1 MLGMKFFGC
10 AFSAHRN
17 FSTKITGKNTKW
29 AQGKYKSGYKAREGE
44 AKNTKTRER
53 VQWTD
58 QQKQVMSAISEGK
71 SVFIT
76 GSAGTGKTILVK
88 HIIKQLKKRHGPSKV
103 FVTAPTGVA
112 ACTISGQTLHS
123 FAGNSKNNKAYKR
136 WRKAEALVL
145 DEISMVDAE
154 LFESLDF
161 IAEPLSKSMKFGL
174 PPVKPQQ
181 NSGGKQFAFEAECWD
196 SSFDL
201 QVNLTK
207 VFRQSDPQLI
217 KLLQGIRTGESD
229 PEDLNVLEQSCSKA
243 KPDPTVV
250 QLYPRNEDV
259 NRVNSSRLAS
269 LGNELVVY
277 TAVDSG
283 EDSLKRQLEQGIAP
297 KEIALCKDAR
307 VMLVKNLNTWRGL
320 VNGATGT
327 VTGFYESKDVGVTRI
342 CDDGLLPV
350 VRFDSGLEMT
360 IEPIHGLQMREIQS
374 LKESSYLSYWHGLQA
389 FTSVRA

>member
-10 AFSAHRN
+10 ALSAHRN

-29 AQGKYKSGYKAREGE
+29 AQGKYKSGYKPREGE

-88 HIIKQLKKRHGPSKV
+88 HIIKQLKKCHAPSKV

-112 ACTISGQTLHS
+112 ACAISGQTLHS
-123 FAGNSKNNKAYKR
+123 FAGIGCAMADRDTLLHRISKNDKAYKR

-145 DEISMVDAE
+145 DESSMVDAE

-161 IAEPLSKSMKFGL
+161 IARAIKQVDEVWGGIQLVVSGDFFQL

-181 NSGGKQFAFEAECWD
+181 NSRGKEFAFEAECWD

-201 QVNLTK
+201 QVNLTE

-217 KLLQGIRTGESD
+217 KLLQGIRRGESD
-229 PEDLNVLEQSCSKA
+229 PEDLKLLEQSCSKA
-243 KPDPTVV
+243 EPGPSVV

-307 VMLVKNLNTWRGL
+307 VMLVKK
-320 VNGATGT
+320 
-327 VTGFYESKDVGVTRI
+327 FE
-342 CDDGLLPV
+342 
-350 VRFDSGLEMT
+350 
-360 IEPIHGLQMREIQS
+360 
-374 LKESSYLSYWHGLQA
+374 YLAWPGEWCHWNCYGIL
-389 FTSVRA
+389 